1 MAKEIKPIGSTD
13 ISAMGAVV
21 ENLMTDL
28 RQIIDEARIHVAST
42 ANYEL
47 TMMYWHIG
55 ERINRDVLGNERAT
69 YGKQIIATVSRQ
81 LQAWYG
87 SKGFEERTIRRMVQ
101 FAQEFPDWQIVSPLV
116 SKLSWT
122 HFLTK
127 IVPQVATQLQALYG
141 SKGFEIRNVRR
152 MMQFA
157 QQIKEEK
164 IVSQLATKLSW
175 SHFIEVLSL
184 KDELQKE
191 FYLTLAANELWGRNR
206 LRKEIDGMLYERTAL
221 SSKPEEVVKQELA
234 NVRDNKVVSPDVVF
248 KSPYFLEFT
257 GLNGMYSEKDLEDSL
272 VAHLEQFI
280 LELGNG
286 FCFVERQKR
295 MIIDGEDFYLDL
307 LFYHRK
313 LHRLIAIDLKLGRFK
328 AQYKGQMELYL
339 RWLEQNEMEPGEET
353 PLGLLLCTEGS
364 EEQIELLQLDKSG
377 IKVAQYMTE
386 LPPRNILVQQIQ
398 KSLEAA
404 KAKWGCEG
412 KEDEE

>member
-55 ERINRDVLGNERAT
+55 ERINRVVLGNERAT
-69 YGKQIIATVSRQ
+69 YGKQ
-81 LQAWYG
+81 
-87 SKGFEERTIRRMVQ
+87 
-101 FAQEFPDWQIVSPLV
+101 
-116 SKLSWT
+116 
-122 HFLTK
+122 

-206 LRKEIDGMLYERTAL
+206 LRKEIDEMLYERTAL
-221 SSKPEEVVKQELA
+221 SSKPEEVVKQELS

-257 GLNGMYSEKDLEDSL
+257 GLKGLYSEKDLL
-272 VAHLEQFI
+272 QKL
-280 LELGNG
+280 NG
-286 FCFVERQKR
+286 KMKERR
-295 MIIDGEDFYLDL
+295 MRYE
-307 LFYHRK
+307 
-313 LHRLIAIDLKLGRFK
+313 
-328 AQYKGQMELYL
+328 
-339 RWLEQNEMEPGEET
+339 
-353 PLGLLLCTEGS
+353 
-364 EEQIELLQLDKSG
+364 
-377 IKVAQYMTE
+377 
-386 LPPRNILVQQIQ
+386 
-398 KSLEAA
+398 
-404 KAKWGCEG
+404 
-412 KEDEE
+412 